1 MAIGILIVLE
11 VVARTL
17 AGSRSGI
24 VNVIQSALMALLAVS
39 SSIKIRRKY
48 FMLGCAL
55 APIVT
60 ALLIATFAISTF
72 NRIHKGGIA
81 ESIDLAKA
89 IEQVGEASAQ
99 LGGDDWDIVLPP
111 IFDRAGYFDYSA
123 EIIAHAEVYKDVFS
137 LSAYAK
143 SIVDNL
149 LTPGFDVYDQPK
161 VSNALMFVY
170 ADMGKPSK
178 EASASDYYQSDQ
190 FGVYGELYAVFGYA
204 SLPLFFLIAFVL
216 KRYYVRLAGGNPFIL
231 TMKRLILLSIFIR
244 VVNSYGM
251 DWTMIEMLPF
261 VVAMYVY
268 RFFFRSKRLPLPERS
283 PPSNDLNV
291 SPGALAAI

>member
-1 MAIGILIVLE
+1 
-11 VVARTL
+11 
-17 AGSRSGI
+17 
-24 VNVIQSALMALLAVS
+24 
-39 SSIKIRRKY
+39 
-48 FMLGCAL
+48 
-55 APIVT
+55 
-60 ALLIATFAISTF
+60 
-72 NRIHKGGIA
+72 
-81 ESIDLAKA
+81 
-89 IEQVGEASAQ
+89 
-99 LGGDDWDIVLPP
+99 
-111 IFDRAGYFDYSA
+111 
-123 EIIAHAEVYKDVFS
+123 
-137 LSAYAK
+137 
-143 SIVDNL
+143 
-149 LTPGFDVYDQPK
+149 
-161 VSNALMFVY
+161 MFVY